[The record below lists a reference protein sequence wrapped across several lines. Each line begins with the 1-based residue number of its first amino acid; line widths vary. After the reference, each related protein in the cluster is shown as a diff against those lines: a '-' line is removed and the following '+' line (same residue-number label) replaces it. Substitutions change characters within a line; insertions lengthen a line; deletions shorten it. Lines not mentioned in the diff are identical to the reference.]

1 MPAGRLIRTLVM
13 AMLALS
19 SGAIFAQDPL
29 DEAMAVQFPDSTLV
43 GQDRKN
49 YDARSF
55 TLGMYPR
62 RNEEHRLDLE
72 GKVATAGYTTAGTAS
87 SLEILRSLQGAF
99 KAQGYEV
106 RFECTKSCNT
116 LGVWLGR
123 QGLHT
128 PSNGWHTLTTTT
140 MERESQGQRTL
151 VAVAAST
158 LGDTSYY
165 SALALSTDAEV
176 AEAEVLTA
184 DKIAS
189 AISADGAAA
198 IYGLEFE
205 TAKAELLPSAQPALT
220 QMAGFLTANPDVNI
234 LLVGHTDNEGTFDYN
249 LDLSE
254 RRARAVRKALID
266 QHEIGADRLTS
277 IGVSFAAPK
286 APNTSEEGRSRNR
299 RVEMVAR

>member
-1 MPAGRLIRTLVM
+1 MPAGRLLSKFAMAVLV
-13 AMLALS
+13 LS
-19 SGAIFAQDPL
+19 SSGVFAQDPL
-29 DEAMAVQFPDSTLV
+29 DEAMAVRFPDSTLV
-43 GQDRKN
+43 EQDRKN

-55 TLGMYPR
+55 TLGMDPR

-72 GKVATAGYTTAGTAS
+72 GKVAIAGYTTAGTAS
-87 SLEILRSLQGAF
+87 SLEVLRSLQGAF

-123 QGLHT
+123 QGLRT

-158 LGDTSYY
+158 LGATSY
-165 SALALSTDAEV
+165 SVLALSTDSEV

-205 TAKAELLPSAQPALT
+205 TAKAELLPSAEPALT

-234 LLVGHTDNEGTFDYN
+234 LLVGHTDNEGAFDYN

-254 RRARAVRKALID
+254 RRARAVRQALID
-266 QHEIGADRLTS
+266 QHEIRADRLTS